1 MPPQREPGRGLVGAL
16 QRPLLGA
23 VAWGPGPVLQ
33 PEGLALS
40 TQETGKQTPIQK
52 LSGHLLLQKHGDGGG

>member
-1 MPPQREPGRGLVGAL
+1 MLPLRGPGPGLVGAL
-16 QRPLLGA
+16 QGPLLGA

-40 TQETGKQTPIQK
+40 TQETGKQTATQDFSGYF
-52 LSGHLLLQKHGDGGG
+52 LSQS